1 MLGSPCSPCCGSSC
15 SAAFAYI
22 AARTPSV
29 TISGSAPGQSAATI
43 AYAWP
48 NATEPD
54 KTLQQ
59 TPSLIF
65 GEAAPN
71 FPPLFT
77 RFRARTQE
85 EQETY
90 LNAGNVYRC
99 SYYRAGSSADGTHEL
114 SLDLS
119 GTTTTSSGGI
129 ALFRKATADYLITL
143 RIVLGGAGTQTLPG
157 VSCGFSATLN
167 LIQYGYTKAGAF
179 VPAMSEAVKSVSYS
193 GFQQGYDTISITAGS
208 VLRWPQSE
216 YVQLLPGKTPD
227 GDGKYDPGDLQH
239 LWESDLSAANVSV
252 RSVGGVVV
260 PSTANPVAWD
270 AVAPYQAVNFNNATP
285 AELVSDSGGVA
296 SYSMAGLL
304 VAAGGAWRWS
314 SGSGSLRNPL
324 TGDLITMQQEPM
336 YIQGFFARTSLPQQA
351 SRSFA
356 RQSISSFNAIAN
368 IPHP

>member
-15 SAAFAYI
+15 SAAFSYI
-22 AARTPSV
+22 AGRTPTV

-43 AYAWP
+43 ATAWP
-48 NATEPD
+48 NATEPN
-54 KTLQQ
+54 KTTQQ
-59 TPSLIF
+59 NPYVII
-65 GEAAPN
+65 GEAAPD
-71 FPPLFT
+71 FPPFFT
-77 RFRARTQE
+77 RWRAKTQA
-85 EQETY
+85 EQETF
-90 LNAGNVYRC
+90 LNSRNVYGC
-99 SYYRAGSSADGTHEL
+99 FYYRAGSSADGTHEL

-119 GTTTTSSGGI
+119 GTTSTSSGGT

-167 LIQYGYTKAGAF
+167 LIQYAYVKDGAF
-179 VPAMSEAVKSVSYS
+179 VPALSTVVKNVTYS
-193 GFQQGYDTISITAGS
+193 GIPQGYDYISITAGS

-239 LWESDLSAANVSV
+239 LWEADLSAANVSV

-260 PSTANPVAWD
+260 PSTANPVAWNS
-270 AVAPYQAVNFNNATP
+270 VAPYQAVNFNNATP

-314 SGSGSLRNPL
+314 SGAGSLRNQL
-324 TGDLITMQQEPM
+324 TGDTITMQQEPT

-351 SRSFA
+351 SRAFA
-356 RQSISSFNAIAN
+356 RQSIGSFSVVAN

>member
-15 SAAFAYI
+15 SAAFSYI
-22 AARTPSV
+22 AARTPTV

-43 AYAWP
+43 ATAWP
-48 NATEPD
+48 NATESN
-54 KTLQQ
+54 KTTQQ
-59 TPSLIF
+59 NPYVII
-65 GEAAPN
+65 GEAAPD
-71 FPPLFT
+71 FPPFFT
-77 RFRARTQE
+77 RWRAKTQA
-85 EQETY
+85 EQETF
-90 LNAGNVYRC
+90 LNSRNVYGC
-99 SYYRAGSSADGTHEL
+99 YYYRAGSSADGTHEL

-119 GTTTTSSGGI
+119 GTTSTSSGGT

-167 LIQYGYTKAGAF
+167 LIQYAYVKDGAF
-179 VPAMSEAVKSVSYS
+179 VPALSTVVKNVTYS
-193 GFQQGYDTISITAGS
+193 DFRQGYDTISITAGS

-239 LWESDLSAANVSV
+239 LWEADLSAANVSV
-252 RSVGGVVV
+252 RNVGGVVV
-260 PSTANPVAWD
+260 PSTASPVVWD
-270 AVAPYQAVNFNNATP
+270 TVAPYQAVNFNNATP

-296 SYSMAGLL
+296 SYSMAGFL

-314 SGSGSLRNPL
+314 SGAGSLRNSL
-324 TGDLITMQQEPM
+324 TGDMITMQQDAT
-336 YIQGFFARTSLPQQA
+336 YIQGFFARTSLPQQS

-356 RQSISSFNAIAN
+356 RQSISSFNVVAN